1 MSRAKLGGKHGAESM
16 DENYG
21 GAVYDPPNS
30 SFPLIA
36 VIFDPDGEVVIARN
50 VPSFEVGEEFIR
62 QTLEAF
68 LPRNN
73 EV

>member
-1 MSRAKLGGKHGAESM
+1 M

-30 SFPLIA
+30 SFPFIA
-36 VIFDPDGEVVIARN
+36 VIFDPDGEVIIARS

-62 QTLEAF
+62 QTLEGF
-68 LPRNN
+68 LPRKKGVSNA
-73 EV
+73 